1 MRTMSEMMTMEGA
14 WVGVRDGVLHM
25 KGQPYGQSVSLA
37 VDEPERLART
47 LRGTVEERVEAV
59 CVFDGDG
66 GLVTVSPWCDEL
78 MGLCVRVAMVGDGQ
92 VRAILTHDEAYELA
106 AMLEGQ

>member
-1 MRTMSEMMTMEGA
+1 MSEMETMEGA
-14 WVGVRDGVLHM
+14 WIGVRDNVLHM

-37 VDEPERLART
+37 VDGPERLARV
-47 LRGTVEERVEAV
+47 LRGIVEERVEAV
-59 CVFDGDG
+59 NVFGCDS

-78 MGLCVRVAMVGDGQ
+78 MGLCVRVAMIGDGQ